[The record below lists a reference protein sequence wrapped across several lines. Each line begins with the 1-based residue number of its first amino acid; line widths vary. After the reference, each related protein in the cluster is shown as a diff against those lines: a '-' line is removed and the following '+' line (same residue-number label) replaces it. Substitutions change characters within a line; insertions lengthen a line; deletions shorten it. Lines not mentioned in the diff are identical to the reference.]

1 MKPMISAFAAI
12 FVIAVGAFFILGEIG
27 FSSKERAAGDA
38 VRLDTS
44 E

>member
-12 FVIAVGAFFILGEIG
+12 LAIAVGAYFILGEIG
-27 FSSKERAAGDA
+27 FSSKERATGDA
-38 VRLDTS
+38 VRLDTN

>member
-12 FVIAVGAFFILGEIG
+12 FIIAAGAYFILGEIG
-27 FSSKERAAGDA
+27 FSSKERAAGDS
-38 VRLDTS
+38 VRLDTN